1 MSGGPLE
8 AICGA
13 VLFIGIF
20 ASLFCLIL
28 AVIAQRER
36 EAAGL
41 FVLALLFC
49 CLLVMVISLLVF
61 I

>member
-1 MSGGPLE
+1 V
-8 AICGA
+8 
-13 VLFIGIF
+13 VLLIGVF

-28 AVIAQRER
+28 AVMAQRER

-49 CLLVMVISLLVF
+49 CLLVVVISLLVF
-61 I
+61 V